1 MRGKQNAVN
10 THFSLHSI
18 PQKWYENST
27 NPDFAD
33 SDLFDKL
40 KLYTPE
46 NVSDVLIDFI
56 SWPLLWSGTF

>member
-33 SDLFDKL
+33 SDLFDK
-40 KLYTPE
+40 
-46 NVSDVLIDFI
+46 F
-56 SWPLLWSGTF
+56 